1 MLLKKYHDEKI
12 YLAPEMQECMFG
24 FCARN
29 ASITVCAQKPDNY
42 CCIRSGRD
50 RLVFCRDSKIIHGKV
65 YNSSCKGK
73 GTRNDPGFDP
83 SCVSDCDFPGNLAGR
98 QVFLCNTA
106 QIKLTAIASCTRQE

>member
-1 MLLKKYHDEKI
+1 
-12 YLAPEMQECMFG
+12 MQQCMFG
-24 FCARN
+24 FCASY